1 MGRRGKKRDIVEGPG
16 FRMERVGKVI
26 ITDTHR
32 TEEEHREIVRRLAE
46 LHKSLPQTIKNDA
59 KELEV
64 LISKF
69 NSFDIIANVTF
80 MNMVT
85 DPETYKEY
93 SHGGMQAY
101 VEYVTLLCL
110 KHPFSQGETR
120 LIEGPDLEDI
130 QSRTREIFD
139 KTVWYYGSEFAD
151 PNNLEPPSRLEQFRT
166 DMITN
171 QLLVR
176 NPGYFHHLEEVLRD
190 LFSDRTIAQWM
201 HKKLGFTI
209 DQAIAY
215 VHAIQEMMTSR
226 LWERRDRSREEEKRL
241 RAEARLYRKGK
252 WKEGEWSEELLSVL
266 AGLSEKKMLKH
277 IRSIIAG
284 WTFFTLGETYS
295 FSAEDLAETAK
306 TSVES
311 ATRFLEAFS
320 LPFGSVPS
328 EFYMPSAT
336 HILQTRPIIHHE
348 GRYLCPVPGM
358 ILWGMRPA
366 LEDMMNPDSRESMNK
381 NKQLWQK
388 YQAMRGKYLV
398 SESLE
403 LLGQCLKHAEIHESV
418 RYSYVE
424 DGELKEADL
433 DGLILLDTALFLV
446 EGKAGRLTPSARRGA
461 PRRMMHDVGKLVAD
475 SHSQALRAR
484 RYIASNA
491 EPVFTLGDGSEIR
504 IDKDRI
510 EATFLVTVTMDPLDV
525 FTPVLYQV
533 AELGIFEEGDLPW
546 AAYLLDLRVICE
558 LTEFPSELVHYLMRR
573 LRINELQIA
582 VAEDELDWFG
592 HYLLEGL
599 YFEKVKESGLDRVQL
614 LSHTT
619 KLDDYYM
626 YVTGERK
633 TPAPKPSQPMPEH
646 WREALANLEAV
657 HPRGYLTATLVLLDM
672 SGKDRKL
679 FSKYVD
685 RRRARS
691 KRDGRVHDFTML
703 WESGTRRGLTFVCGP
718 AKKAGEVGARMEA
731 YCILKKYQ
739 TKSAL
744 WIGLYGIADQPGI
757 VHGCLVLSDPWKHD
771 EELEQLV
778 AETLPPSDE
787 YARRMK

>member
-1 MGRRGKKRDIVEGPG
+1 MGRRDKKRDIIEGPG
-16 FRMERVGKVI
+16 FRMERRGRVI

-32 TEEEHREIVRRLAE
+32 TGEQHREILRRLAE
-46 LHKSLPQTIKNDA
+46 LHKSLPQTIESDA
-59 KELEV
+59 KELEA
-64 LISKF
+64 LLSKF

-93 SHGGMQAY
+93 SHEGMQAY

-110 KHPFSQGETR
+110 KHPFSEGETR

-151 PNNLEPPSRLEQFRT
+151 PNNLEPPSRLEQFRS
-166 DMITN
+166 DMITH

-201 HKKLGFTI
+201 DKKLGFTI

-215 VHAIQEMMTSR
+215 VHAIQEMMSSR

-241 RAEARLYRKGK
+241 RAEARLYRKGR
-252 WKEGEWSEELLSVL
+252 WKEGEWSEEFLSVL

-277 IRSIIAG
+277 IRSAMVG
-284 WTFFTLGETYS
+284 WTFFALGETYS
-295 FSAEDLAETAK
+295 FSAEDLAETAR
-306 TSVES
+306 TSVEN

-320 LPFGSVPS
+320 LPFGSIAS
-328 EFYMPSAT
+328 DFYMPSAT
-336 HILQTRPIIHHE
+336 HILQTRPIIYHE
-348 GRYLCPVPGM
+348 GRYLCPIPGM

-366 LEDMMNPDSRESMNK
+366 LEDMLNPDSRESMNK

-398 SESLE
+398 SETLG

-484 RYIASNA
+484 RYIASNP
-491 EPVFTLGDGSEIR
+491 EPVFTLGDGSEIK
-504 IDKDRI
+504 IDKNGVETI
-510 EATFLVTVTMDPLDV
+510 FLVTVTMDALDV

-546 AAYLLDLRVICE
+546 AVYLLDLRVICE
-558 LTEFPSELVHYLMRR
+558 LTEFPAQLVHYLMRR

-582 VAEDELDWFG
+582 LASDELDWFG

-599 YFEKVKESGLDRVQL
+599 YFEEVKESGLDWVQL
-614 LSHTT
+614 LSYTT

-633 TPAPKPSQPMPEH
+633 TPAPKPGQPMPEH

-657 HPRGYLTATLVLLDM
+657 HPRGYLTAALVLLDM
-672 SGKDRKL
+672 SGKDRKR
-679 FSKYVD
+679 FDKYIK
-685 RRRARS
+685 RSRKRA
-691 KRDGRVHDFTML
+691 KRDGDFHEFTL
-703 WESGTRRGLTFVCGP
+703 VWEGGNSRGLTFMCAP
-718 AKKAGEVGARMEA
+718 SEKARALRKRMEV
-731 YCILKKYQ
+731 YCALKKYQ
-739 TKSAL
+739 TKSSL
-744 WIGLYGIADQPGI
+744 WIGLCSVVGAPGI
-757 VHGCLVLSDPWKHD
+757 VHACLVLSEPWKYD
-771 EELEQLV
+771 EHLEQLV
-778 AETLPPSDE
+778 AEALPRSDE
-787 YARRMK
+787 YTHRIK